1 MAGLLSKGIKLG
13 YKASGSTTGTYT
25 DLTNLQEIAELG
37 NNAPEK
43 IDVTVLSDTAK
54 KSISGLV
61 DTAQDLTFKFLYE
74 KAQFDTL
81 AKLTGSCEW
90 QVTLPAETEGGT
102 GTTATFKGTPAVK
115 LASVGTSAAI
125 AYTLTIA
132 VESIITF
139 A

>member
-13 YKASGSTTGTYT
+13 YKAADSTTGTYT

-43 IDVTVLSDTAK
+43 IDVTVLSDAAK

-81 AKLTGSCEW
+81 AKLTGSQSW
-90 QVTLPAETEGGT
+90 QVTLPAESGTGT
-102 GTTATFKGTPAVK
+102 GTTATFTGTPSVK

-125 AYTLTIA
+125 AYTLTIS

>member
-13 YKASGSTTGTYT
+13 YKAGEGADFV

-43 IDVTVLSDTAK
+43 IDVTVLSDSAK

-90 QVTLPAETEGGT
+90 QVTLPAESGTGT